1 MRYWQEENTV
11 LPVGVESSLA
21 IAGISFEF
29 SLALLVSVSFDSH
42 LSDFY
47 EHMQE
52 VLEVDCT
59 VFLFKLFL

>member
-1 MRYWQEENTV
+1 MRYWREENTV

-29 SLALLVSVSFDSH
+29 SLALLVSISFDSH

-47 EHMQE
+47 EHM

-59 VFLFKLFL
+59 VLLFKLFL